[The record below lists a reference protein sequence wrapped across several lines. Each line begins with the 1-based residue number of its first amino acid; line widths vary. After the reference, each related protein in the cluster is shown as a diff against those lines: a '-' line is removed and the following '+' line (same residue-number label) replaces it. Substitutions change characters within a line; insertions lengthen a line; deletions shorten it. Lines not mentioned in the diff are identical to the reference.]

1 MAKSKSKKYYG
12 NNLVYALLYI
22 LIGVLFIVFKNS
34 ILNWLM
40 TIVGVV
46 FIALGVLDII
56 HHRYTN
62 GVIEAVIGI
71 AVILGGWLFIE
82 IVLIVLGALLI
93 VQGVVDLAK
102 QLQGG
107 KNALKI
113 IVAIITI
120 ALGVLLI
127 VSKWVVLD
135 WFFIVIGVAFI
146 VDGAFALF
154 QK

>member
-12 NNLVYALLYI
+12 NNVVYALLYI
-22 LIGVLFIVFKNS
+22 LVGVLFIVFKNS

-46 FIALGVLDII
+46 FIALGVIDII
-56 HHRYTN
+56 HNRYTN
-62 GVIEAVIGI
+62 GIIEAVIGI
-71 AVILGGWLFIE
+71 VIILGGWLFIE
-82 IVLIVLGALLI
+82 IILIVLGALLI
-93 VQGVVDLAK
+93 VQGVVDFVK
-102 QLQGG
+102 QLQGH

-113 IVAIITI
+113 IVAVITI

-127 VSKWVVLD
+127 VSKWLVVD
-135 WFFIVIGVAFI
+135 WFFIVVGVVFI
-146 VDGAFALF
+146 LDGAFALF